1 MQQPDPIGTI
11 GDRRKAAR
19 SPACCGALASGFATP
34 SYTISWD
41 TTIGTPLNVDAA
53 HELGGSEA
61 LKMPAKLGLE
71 DLGAVFLGLQAAEPL
86 AADCLVVLLKP

>member
-1 MQQPDPIGTI
+1 VQQPDPIGTI

-41 TTIGTPLNVDAA
+41 TTCLTVDEVVAA
-53 HELGGSEA
+53 SAQVRRYGR
-61 LKMPAKLGLE
+61 
-71 DLGAVFLGLQAAEPL
+71 
-86 AADCLVVLLKP
+86 